1 MVAPQV
7 TVAEVRAEL
16 ARLIAFPTV
25 SRDSNMDLIAYVQ
38 ERLNEYGIDSR
49 LVPNEEGNKANLL
62 ATVGPMIEGGVV
74 LSGHTDVVPI
84 DDQDWHSD
92 PFALVEK
99 DGKLFGRGTCDMKCF
114 LATALAAL
122 PDMVNADLKVPIH
135 FAFSYD
141 EEVGCAGVPSL
152 IRLLRK
158 ELPTPN
164 AVIVGEPTDMKVVTA
179 HKGVTA
185 VSALVTGKEAHS
197 SQTQLGY
204 SAIMAAGRLITFVG
218 DMTAENA
225 EGANSEVQKD
235 ERFEPDHTTM
245 TVNVIQGGTALNI
258 MAGHC
263 TLTWDIR
270 SLPSDDPNTYIERFK
285 TFCNDVVLPD
295 MRKTAPDASIEVNVR
310 AGTPALQ
317 FESDSE
323 AEQLCRQLTGDNT
336 IRAVSYAA
344 EAGQFQEAGLS
355 TAICGPGSIAQAHQP
370 NEFITLEQVELGTR
384 FMSDLIEKLAN

>member
-1 MVAPQV
+1 MV
-7 TVAEVRAEL
+7 TVAETRAEL

-25 SRDSNMDLIAYVQ
+25 SRDSNLALIAYIQ
-38 ERLNEYGIDSR
+38 ERLNEHGIKSR
-49 LVPNEEGNKANLL
+49 LVHNEEGTKANLL
-62 ATVGPMIEGGVV
+62 ATIGPMVEGGVV

-84 DDQDWHSD
+84 DDQDWHTD
-92 PFALVEK
+92 PFSLVEK

-114 LATALAAL
+114 IAASLAAL
-122 PDMVNADLKVPIH
+122 PDMVAADLPVPIH

-152 IRLLRK
+152 IKLIRE
-158 ELPTPN
+158 ELPLPR

-185 VSALVTGKEAHS
+185 VNALITGKEAHS

-204 SAIMAAGRLITFVG
+204 SAVMAAGRLIQCVA
-218 DMTAENA
+218 DMNAENA
-225 EGANSEVQKD
+225 SGTNKD
-235 ERFEPDHTTM
+235 SNFEPDHTTM

-263 TLTWDIR
+263 NLTWDIR
-270 SLPSDDPNTYIERFK
+270 SLPGDDPQTYIDRFEA
-285 TFCNDVVLPD
+285 FCKNTVLPE
-295 MRKTAPDASIEVNVR
+295 MRKIAPECDIDIHVR

-317 FESDSE
+317 FETDSE
-323 AEQLCRQLTGDNT
+323 AEHLCRQLTGDNA
-336 IRAVSYAA
+336 IRAVSFAA

-355 TAICGPGSIAQAHQP
+355 TVICGPGSIAQAHQP
-370 NEFITLEQVELGTR
+370 NEFITLEQVKLGTR
-384 FMSDLIEKLAN
+384 FMGDLIEKLAR

>member
-1 MVAPQV
+1 MVTTAD
-7 TVAEVRAEL
+7 VRAEL

-25 SRDSNMDLIAYVQ
+25 SRDSNLDLITYVQ
-38 ERLNEYGIDSR
+38 ERLNEHGIESR

-62 ATVGPMIEGGVV
+62 ATAGPMVNGGIV

-92 PFALVEK
+92 PFMMVEK

-122 PDMVNADLKVPIH
+122 PDMIAAGLPVPIH

-152 IRLLRK
+152 IRLLCK
-158 ELPTPN
+158 ELPTPR

-185 VSALVTGKEAHS
+185 VNAMITGKEAHS
-197 SQTQLGY
+197 SQTQMGY
-204 SAIMAAGRLITFVG
+204 SAIMAAGRLVQFVG

-225 EGANSEVQKD
+225 AGSHTDSQ
-235 ERFEPDHTTM
+235 FEPDHTTM
-245 TVNVIQGGTALNI
+245 TVNMIQGGTALNI
-258 MAGHC
+258 LAGHC
-263 TLTWDIR
+263 RLTWDIR
-270 SLPSDDPNTYIERFK
+270 FLPSDNPQPYIERFK
-285 TFCNDVVLPD
+285 TFCSDVVVPE
-295 MRKTAPDASIEVNVR
+295 MRKTAPHSDIVVDIR

-317 FESDSE
+317 FEADSE
-323 AEQLCRQLTGDNT
+323 AERLCRQLTGDNT
-336 IRAVSYAA
+336 VRAVSYAA
-344 EAGQFQEAGLS
+344 EAGQFQEAGLPTVIS
-355 TAICGPGSIAQAHQP
+355 GPGSIAQAHQP
-370 NEFITLEQVELGTR
+370 NEFIALDQVELGTR
-384 FMSDLIEKLAN
+384 FMADLIEKLAH

>member
-1 MVAPQV
+1 MVAV
-7 TVAEVRAEL
+7 VDVRAEL
-16 ARLIAFPTV
+16 ARLIAFHTV

-38 ERLNEYGIDSR
+38 ERLNEYGIESR
-49 LVPNEEGNKANLL
+49 LVPNAEGNKANLL
-62 ATVGPMIEGGVV
+62 ATVGPMVEGGVV

-84 DDQDWHSD
+84 DDQDWYSD
-92 PFALVEK
+92 PFAMIEK

-122 PDMVNADLKVPIH
+122 PNMTAANLRVPIH

-152 IRLLRK
+152 IRLLRN
-158 ELPTPN
+158 ELPTPS

-185 VSALVTGKEAHS
+185 VSALITGKEAHS

-204 SAIMAAGRLITFVG
+204 SAVMAAGRLITFVG
-218 DMTAENA
+218 DMTAKNVA
-225 EGANSEVQKD
+225 GSKKD
-235 ERFEPDHTTM
+235 GRFEPDHTTM

-270 SLPSDDPNTYIERFK
+270 SLPTDDPGTYIDRGK
-285 TFCNDVVLPD
+285 AFCADIVLPE
-295 MRKTAPDASIEVNVR
+295 MRKTAPEARIDVDVR
-310 AGTPALQ
+310 AGTPPLQ
-317 FESDSE
+317 FEADSE
-323 AEQLCRQLTGDNT
+323 AERLCRQLTGDNA

-370 NEFITLEQVELGTR
+370 NEFIALSQVELGTR
-384 FMSDLIEKLAN
+384 FMADLIENLAR

>member
-1 MVAPQV
+1 MVA
-7 TVAEVRAEL
+7 VADVRAEL

-25 SRDSNMDLIAYVQ
+25 SRDSNLQLIAYVQ
-38 ERLNEYGIDSR
+38 ERLREYGVDAR
-49 LVPNEEGNKANLL
+49 LVHNEDNTKANLL
-62 ATVGPMIEGGVV
+62 ATIGPMVEGGVV

-84 DDQDWHSD
+84 DDQDWHTD
-92 PFALVEK
+92 PFSLTEK

-114 LATALAAL
+114 LATSLAAL
-122 PDMVNADLKVPIH
+122 PDMGAANLPVPIH

-152 IRLLRK
+152 IKLIRK
-158 ELPTPN
+158 ELPLPK

-185 VSALVTGKEAHS
+185 VNAVITGHEAHS
-197 SQTQLGY
+197 SQTQLGH
-204 SAIMAAGRLITFVG
+204 SAVMAAGRLIQFVA
-218 DMTAENA
+218 DMTRENA
-225 EGANSEVQKD
+225 AGSNKD
-235 ERFEPDHTTM
+235 HNFEPDHTTM

-263 TLTWDIR
+263 QLTWDIR
-270 SLPSDDPNTYIERFK
+270 SLPGDDPQTYIDRFE
-285 TFCNDVVLPD
+285 TFCREVVVPD
-295 MRKTAPDASIEVNVR
+295 MRKTGPNSDIEIQVR

-317 FESDSE
+317 FETDSE

-336 IRAVSYAA
+336 VRAVSFAA

-355 TAICGPGSIAQAHQP
+355 TVICGPGSIAQAHQP
-370 NEFITLEQVELGTR
+370 NEFITLDQVELGTR
-384 FMSDLIEKLAN
+384 FMNDLIEKLAH

>member
-1 MVAPQV
+1 MAAGLLEMI
-7 TVAEVRAEL
+7 TVAETRAEL

-25 SRDSNMDLIAYVQ
+25 SRDSNLKLIAYIQ
-38 ERLNEYGIDSR
+38 ERLNEYGIESR
-49 LVPNEEGNKANLL
+49 LVHNEEGTKANLL
-62 ATVGPMIEGGVV
+62 ATIGPMVEGGVV

-92 PFALVEK
+92 PFSLVEK

-114 LATALAAL
+114 IATSLAAL
-122 PDMVNADLKVPIH
+122 PDMIAADLPVPIH

-152 IRLLRK
+152 IKLIRK
-158 ELPTPN
+158 ELPLPK

-185 VSALVTGKEAHS
+185 VNAVITGKEAHS

-204 SAIMAAGRLITFVG
+204 SAIMAAGKLIQFVG
-218 DMTAENA
+218 EMTAENA
-225 EGANSEVQKD
+225 FGPNKD
-235 ERFEPDHTTM
+235 SNFEPDHTTM
-245 TVNVIQGGTALNI
+245 TVNVIHGGTALNI
-258 MAGHC
+258 LARHC
-263 TLTWDIR
+263 DMTWDIR
-270 SLPSDDPNTYIERFK
+270 SLPGDDAQHYIDRF
-285 TFCNDVVLPD
+285 TAFCNDTVLPE
-295 MRKTAPDASIEVNVR
+295 MRKTAPNSDITINVR

-317 FESDSE
+317 FEADSE
-323 AEQLCRQLTGDNT
+323 AERLCRQLTGDNA
-336 IRAVSYAA
+336 IRAASYAA

-355 TAICGPGSIAQAHQP
+355 TVICGPGSIAQAHQP

-384 FMSDLIEKLAN
+384 FMGDLIEKLAH

>member
-1 MVAPQV
+1 MVTAADV
-7 TVAEVRAEL
+7 KDEL
-16 ARLIAFPTV
+16 GRLIAFPTV
-25 SRDSNMDLIAYVQ
+25 SRDSNLDLITYVQ
-38 ERLNEYGIDSR
+38 ERLNAYGIESE

-62 ATVGPMIEGGVV
+62 ATVGPMVEGGVV

-84 DDQDWHSD
+84 EDQDWHTN
-92 PFALVEK
+92 PFTMVEK

-122 PDMVNADLKVPIH
+122 PDMVEANLPVPIH

-158 ELPTPN
+158 ELPTPR
-164 AVIVGEPTDMKVVTA
+164 AVIVGEPTEMKVVIA

-185 VSALVTGKEAHS
+185 VSAFITGKEAHS

-204 SAIMAAGRLITFVG
+204 SAVMAAGKLIQFVG
-218 DMTAENA
+218 DMTAENVS
-225 EGANSEVQKD
+225 GSNTD
-235 ERFEPDHTTM
+235 DRFEPNHTTM

-263 TLTWDIR
+263 TLVWDIR
-270 SLPSDDPNTYIERFK
+270 SLPGDDPATYVDRFK
-285 TFCNDVVLPD
+285 AFCTESVLPE
-295 MRKTAPDASIEVNVR
+295 MRKTAPQADISVDVR

-323 AEQLCRQLTGDNT
+323 AERLCRQLTGDNA
-336 IRAVSYAA
+336 IRAVSFAA

-355 TAICGPGSIAQAHQP
+355 TVICGPGSIAQAHQP
-370 NEFITLEQVELGTR
+370 NEFITLEQVELGAR
-384 FMSDLIEKLAN
+384 FMSDLIEKLAH

>member
-1 MVAPQV
+1 MV
-7 TVAEVRAEL
+7 TVADTRAEL

-25 SRDSNMDLIAYVQ
+25 SRDSNLKLIAYIQ
-38 ERLNEYGIDSR
+38 ERLNEYGIESR
-49 LVPNEEGNKANLL
+49 LVHNEEGTKANLL
-62 ATVGPMIEGGVV
+62 ATIGPMVEGGVV

-92 PFALVEK
+92 PFSLVEK

-114 LATALAAL
+114 IATSLAAL
-122 PDMVNADLKVPIH
+122 PDMIAADLPVPLH

-152 IRLLRK
+152 IKLIRE
-158 ELPTPN
+158 ELPLPK

-185 VSALVTGKEAHS
+185 VTAVITGKEAHS

-204 SAIMAAGRLITFVG
+204 SAIMAAGKLIQFVG
-218 DMTAENA
+218 GMTAENDS
-225 EGANSEVQKD
+225 GSNKD
-235 ERFEPDHTTM
+235 SNFEPDHTTM
-245 TVNVIQGGTALNI
+245 TVNVIHGGTALNI
-258 MAGHC
+258 LAGHC
-263 TLTWDIR
+263 EMTWDIR
-270 SLPSDDPNTYIERFK
+270 SLPGDDAQQYIDRFTTY
-285 TFCNDVVLPD
+285 CNETVLPD
-295 MRKTAPDASIEVNVR
+295 MRKTAPNSDITINVR

-317 FESDSE
+317 FETDSE
-323 AEQLCRQLTGDNT
+323 AERLCRQLTGDNAV
-336 IRAVSYAA
+336 RAASYAA

-355 TAICGPGSIAQAHQP
+355 TVICGPGSIAQAHQP

-384 FMSDLIEKLAN
+384 FMSDLIEKLAR